1 MTPTP
6 GRIVAFANR
15 LPVVKSRDG
24 WESAAGGLVTSLR
37 PVLKEQKGSW
47 VGWDGG
53 AHDIPSQLPELGI
66 DLYPVN
72 LSRQQIE
79 GYYFGFCNRTL
90 WPLLHDFLQIP
101 IFDTRW
107 WELYR
112 AVNEKFAHARFRLPR
127 DVPGTLWVHDFHL
140 MLLPQLLRRRRP
152 MDAIAFFLHTPFPE
166 PALFARLPWRR
177 QMLKGI
183 LGADLVGFHT
193 KGYRDNFLATCDRFV
208 DDVKV
213 HSNWIELED
222 GRRVAAAVHPISVDA
237 IGFSSA
243 AVKPAVDRQVNKL
256 RTQFAFRK
264 VFLGVD
270 RADYTKGIIER
281 LNAFEMLL
289 ERRPDLRGD
298 VAFIQIA
305 IPSRDDVKE
314 YKDLRAQIE
323 GDVGRINGR
332 FTRPGEDVPVHYLYR
347 HLTRNQMLAY
357 YRLADVAV
365 VTPLK
370 DGMNLVAKEFVVT
383 QAAAGGH
390 GVLVLSEFA
399 GAAQELTEALICNPF
414 DVEGLSVH
422 MEKALAMDEP
432 SARARLQAMATKVH
446 RRDVSAWASD
456 FLADLAGL

>member
-1 MTPTP
+1 M
-6 GRIVAFANR
+6 
-15 LPVVKSRDG
+15 
-24 WESAAGGLVTSLR
+24 
-37 PVLKEQKGSW
+37 
-47 VGWDGG
+47 
-53 AHDIPSQLPELGI
+53 PSQVPELGI
-66 DLYPVN
+66 DLYPVK

-90 WPLLHDFLQIP
+90 WPLLHDFIQIP
-101 IFDTRW
+101 AFDTRW
-107 WELYR
+107 WEFYR
-112 AVNEKFAHARFRLPR
+112 QVNEQFAHARFRLPR

-177 QMLKGI
+177 QMLSGV

-193 KGYRDNFLATCDRFV
+193 KGYRDNFLATCERFI

-213 HSNWIELED
+213 DSNWIELED
-222 GRRVAAAVHPISVDA
+222 GRRVAAAVHPISIDA
-237 IGFSSA
+237 VGFAAA
-243 AVKPAVDRQVNKL
+243 AVKPAVERQVNKL
-256 RTQFAFRK
+256 RTQFASRK

-281 LNAFEMLL
+281 LKAFEMLL
-289 ERRPDLRGD
+289 DRRPDLRGE
-298 VAFIQIA
+298 VTFIQIA

-314 YKDLRAQIE
+314 YKELRTQIE

-332 FTRPGEDVPVHYLYR
+332 FTRPGQDVPVHYLYR

-383 QAAAGGH
+383 QAAAGGR
-390 GVLVLSEFA
+390 GVLLLSEFA

-422 MEKALAMDEP
+422 MEKALRMDER
-432 SARARLQAMATKVH
+432 SARARIEAMAQKVH

-456 FLADLAGL
+456 LLADLAASS